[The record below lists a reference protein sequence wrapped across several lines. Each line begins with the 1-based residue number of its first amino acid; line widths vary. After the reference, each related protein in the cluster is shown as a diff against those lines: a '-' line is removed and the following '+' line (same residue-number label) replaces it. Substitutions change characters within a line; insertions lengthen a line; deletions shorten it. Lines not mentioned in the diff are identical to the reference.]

1 MKFDPAMM
9 QALLALDDAALWKK
23 IRQIAA
29 QGGFSIA
36 EAPPPPGVGAS
47 LASASAKERQLLSVI
62 SSMVCIF
69 LYNDERKWCL

>member
-36 EAPPPPGVGAS
+36 EAPPPPAEMAKLRALMSGSGQADV
-47 LASASAKERQLLSVI
+47 ASAMQTLMR
-62 SSMVCIF
+62 
-69 LYNDERKWCL
+69 YRKGG